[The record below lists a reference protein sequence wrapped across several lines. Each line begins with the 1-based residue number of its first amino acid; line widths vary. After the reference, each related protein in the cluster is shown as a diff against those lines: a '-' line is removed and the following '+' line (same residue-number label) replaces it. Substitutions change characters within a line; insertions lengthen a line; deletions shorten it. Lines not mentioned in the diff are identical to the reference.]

1 MMLSCPVGTAE
12 AGEELMARI
21 LLAGWGTRGDVQSV
35 TTLAGALHRRG
46 HAVELAAPAFMA
58 AEAARGRVPFA
69 PLGDDPLAWFEAKPS
84 RQHVD
89 TRRVLPRVLPLFAR
103 QVDQQF
109 ATLLELADDVD
120 AVVGQGLVYGA
131 PAVAEAIGAPYHY
144 LSPNPFFFASRHH
157 PPLSAK
163 RATMPAW
170 VNRLSWAQFA
180 WFYNVVF
187 RKRINRQRAA
197 LGLGPIGD
205 AAPHVFDVSRAIAAF
220 DRELYAPPPDVA
232 AALPRA
238 PVGSI
243 PIPTD
248 GAGLDEATE
257 AFLDAGGPI
266 VAVDFG
272 SMADHRPL
280 QTGQALLRATR
291 EAGARLL
298 LSRGWAGLD
307 VPPDERDRDDVH
319 VVSGVPHDLLFPH
332 VDVVVHHGG
341 VGTAASAGRAGAVQ
355 VIVPHAYDQHA
366 SARRLQQ
373 AGIAPAPVRRS
384 HAGLTALGTT
394 LREVFAADGLRTR
407 ARSVAASIGARDPLD
422 TAAQIVER
430 SLPTTTR

>member
-1 MMLSCPVGTAE
+1 MMLLGPVAA
-12 AGEELMARI
+12 AGSGGESMGRI
-21 LLAGWGTRGDVQSV
+21 LLAAWGTRGDAQSA
-35 TTLAGALHRRG
+35 TALAGALHRGG
-46 HAVELAAPAFMA
+46 HSVELAAPAFMA
-58 AEAARGRVPFA
+58 GEAERSGVRFT

-103 QVDQQF
+103 QVDKQF
-109 ATLLELADDVD
+109 ATLLELADGAD
-120 AVVGQGLVYGA
+120 AVVGQGLVYAA
-131 PAVAEAIGAPYHY
+131 PSVAAAIGVPYHY

-170 VNRLSWAQFA
+170 VNRLSWAQFS

-187 RKRINRQRAA
+187 RRRIDRQRER

-205 AAPHVFDVSRAIAAF
+205 AATHVFDVSRAIAAF
-220 DRELYAPPPDVA
+220 DPELYAPPPDVA

-243 PIPTD
+243 PIPTH
-248 GAGLDEATE
+248 GAALDDATE
-257 AFLDAGGPI
+257 AFLAAEGPI

-272 SMADHRPL
+272 SMADHRPER
-280 QTGQALLRATR
+280 TGAALLRATR
-291 EAGARLL
+291 EAGARLV

-307 VPPDERDRDDVH
+307 VPPDERHSGDVH
-319 VVSGVPHDLLFPH
+319 VVAGAPHDLLFPR

-373 AGIAPAPVRRS
+373 AGVAPAPVARS
-384 HAGLTALGTT
+384 RSGLASLGQT
-394 LREVFAADGLRTR
+394 LRAVLDDQQLRER
-407 ARSVAASIGARDPLD
+407 ARTVAASIAARDPLGS
-422 TAAQIVER
+422 AVEIVET
-430 SLPTTTR
+430 SLPAAAP